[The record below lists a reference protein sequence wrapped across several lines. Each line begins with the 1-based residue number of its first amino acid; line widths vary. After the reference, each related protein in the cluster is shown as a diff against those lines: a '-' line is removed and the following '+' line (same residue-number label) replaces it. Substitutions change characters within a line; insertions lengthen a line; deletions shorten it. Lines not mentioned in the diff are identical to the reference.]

1 MKIKELIIGAAL
13 FVSSALISQNN
24 YNMTVRNDVL
34 TFASISDYKK
44 VIGGLNKEQKIEFL
58 SYLNSNVNFSS
69 LAKNKDSELFKNLS
83 DDFIEFLVNKDG
95 YINIGNHVYKLDPSS
110 KVVAVVESSKFNAEI
125 KTQLDSKT
133 YTSSD
138 VRVYSMLD
146 DVLGLV
152 ESNTP
157 PSNSRLFCG
166 ESGAGEDEKSQHI
179 DLNSPNG
186 GGNCGWVDCWVA
198 YKKFGIYF
206 HLYAR
211 YINMCNTRTI
221 YIHKTPVG
229 GKVKCGYSWGPMYQW
244 DIPTGNVV
252 GVNWTDSYYQNVQPL
267 NAYWVRIVFM
277 AKDKNWIGN
286 PDNPSAD
293 LEIRKNM

>member
-1 MKIKELIIGAAL
+1 MKIKQLIIGVAI
-13 FVSSALISQNN
+13 FCSSTLISQNR

-34 TFASISDYKK
+34 SFATTADYKK
-44 VIGGLNKEQKIEFL
+44 VIGGLNKEQKLEFL
-58 SYLNSNVNFSS
+58 SYLNSNVNFNS
-69 LAKNKDSELFKNLS
+69 LAKNKDSELYKNLN
-83 DDFIEFLVNKDG
+83 DDFIELLINKEG
-95 YINIGNHVYKLDPSS
+95 YINIGNNVYKLDPIN
-110 KVVAVVESSKFNAEI
+110 KVVAVIESSKLNAEL
-125 KTQLDSKT
+125 KAQLDANN
-133 YTSSD
+133 YTSAD
-138 VRVYSMLD
+138 VRAYSMLD
-146 DVLGLV
+146 DVIGLV

-157 PSNSRLFCG
+157 PTSAKLFCG

-267 NAYWVRIVFM
+267 NAFWVRIVFM
-277 AKDKNWIGN
+277 AKDKSWIGN